1 MFLHLSEYLQFIFAT
16 VIQFYGGYEFYKS
29 SLKSLKNK
37 VADMNLLVSIGTF
50 SAYFYSVAV
59 LFFKDLFPES
69 MRHLYFEASAAVITF
84 VLIGRYLEL
93 KTKQNATDFMKK
105 LLSLKPDKAIKLVDG
120 KEEIVD
126 AISIQKGDIVLVRVG
141 DKIPV
146 DGIIIEGQTEIDQS
160 FITGE
165 SKLVYK
171 KENDEVLSGSVNK
184 LSVIKIKA
192 TKDAKDSVL
201 NQIIKLLLDAQSK
214 KPQIGRLA
222 DKITAYFVP
231 TVLIVSILVFDLWYF
246 LGYPL
251 NFSITAAISVLV
263 IACPCALGLAT
274 PITIV
279 NVVGR
284 GSKEGI
290 LFKNPEVIEKS
301 EKIDYVIF
309 DKTGTLTE
317 GRMRVEDAIIK
328 NPDYLPLLI
337 SLEKGIN
344 HPIAQAIVNFKDSYR
359 NLEIQDKQV
368 VVGKGVIGFYNGNKI
383 VMCNVQ
389 LLKERSIDLE
399 DEFKEF
405 YEKNK
410 NLGNTVIF
418 GVLNDKVV
426 AAFSISDTVRPESKD
441 VVKWLKDRGIKV
453 VMLTGDNQKVAEKV
467 SKETLIDQYYHDLTP
482 MDKYN
487 FIKSLKEKGF
497 TIVFVGDG
505 INDAPAMVES
515 DIGIA
520 VETASDLAKES
531 GSIILLKS
539 DIKGV
544 IKSISLSQKGLK
556 TIKQNLFWAYIYNIV
571 GIPLAGGLLYPFF
584 GILLNPM
591 YAGIAMSVSS
601 ITVVFNALKLKYTNI
616 TKNF

>member
-1 MFLHLSEYLQFIFAT
+1 MFFHFSEYLQLFFAS

-29 SLKSLKNK
+29 SLKSLKNRL
-37 VADMNLLVSIGTF
+37 ADMNLLVSIGT
-50 SAYFYSVAV
+50 SAAYFYSIAV
-59 LFFKDLFPES
+59 LVFKDFFPEN
-69 MRHLYFEASAAVITF
+69 MRYLYFEGSSAVITF
-84 VLIGRYLEL
+84 VLLGRYLEL
-93 KTKQNATDFMKK
+93 KTRQSATDFMKK
-105 LLSLKPDKAIKLVDG
+105 LLSLKPDKAIKIVDG
-120 KEEIVD
+120 KEEVVD
-126 AISIQKGDIVLVRVG
+126 AISIKKGDVVLVRAG

-146 DGIIIEGQTEIDQS
+146 DGVIIEGQTEVDQS

-165 SKLVYK
+165 SKLIFK
-171 KENDEVLSGSVNK
+171 KPNDEVLSGSINK
-184 LSVIKIKA
+184 VGVIKVKA

-214 KPQIGRLA
+214 KPKIGTLA

-251 NFSITAAISVLV
+251 NFSITSAISVLV

-279 NVVGR
+279 NIVGR
-284 GSKEGI
+284 GAKEGI

-301 EKIDYVIF
+301 EKIDYVVF

-317 GRMRVEDAIIK
+317 GKMKVEAYILE
-328 NPDYLPLLI
+328 NPDLLPLFV
-337 SLEKGIN
+337 SLERGIN
-344 HPIAQAIVNFKDSYR
+344 HPVAQAILNLSQIDFYKD
-359 NLEIQDKQV
+359 LDIQNKQII
-368 VVGKGVIGFYNGNKI
+368 VGKGVIGIYNGNR
-383 VMCNVQ
+383 VLMGNMQ
-389 LLKERSIDLE
+389 LLKEMSIQLE
-399 DEFKEF
+399 DKFAEF

-410 NLGNTVIF
+410 DLGNTVIF
-418 GVLNDKVV
+418 GVFGNKVV
-426 AAFSISDTVRPESKD
+426 AAFSISDTIKADSKY
-441 VVKWLKDRGIKV
+441 VVDWLKGRGINV
-453 VMLTGDNQKVAEKV
+453 VMLTGDNKKVAEKV
-467 SKETLIDQYYHDLTP
+467 SNELGIQEYHYDLTP
-482 MDKYN
+482 IDKYN

-497 TIVFVGDG
+497 TVVFVGDG
-505 INDAPAMVES
+505 VNDAPAMIES

-531 GSIILLKS
+531 GSIILLNS

-544 IKSISLSQKGLK
+544 VKSINLSQKGLK
-556 TIKQNLFWAYIYNIV
+556 TIKQNLFWAYIYNIL
-571 GIPLAGGLLYPFF
+571 GIPIAGGLFYPFF

-601 ITVVFNALKLKYTNI
+601 ITVVLNALKLKYI
-616 TKNF
+616 KIE